1 MNPVSVEAAASADA
15 AAHAAPGRL
24 VRLWRSVALGPLE
37 QRLFWIVVAGLLPL
51 ILVSFATLL
60 YSAQA
65 QKRQQ
70 IQTAADTMRSVMA
83 AVDAEFRASLAS
95 LDALAASPRLQARDF
110 AGFDAEARALLERR
124 PSWANIVLSDPTS
137 QHVINARLPPE
148 SPLPRAVDPGAV
160 EATVRAGV
168 PGVGNLIWSPVLKM
182 YVFAVRL
189 PIREGDKIPY
199 VLTAVLR
206 PEAVLEIVKRH
217 VLPKGATAVVL
228 DKRRVVV
235 ARTLNHTSWVGKPPS
250 QTLLSLLDSDDER
263 ASAITTTLEGV
274 PVYTVYHRSPESGW
288 WAAIGIPTH
297 IVDAPVIRSYLLL
310 GGSILVSVMLG
321 LSAAFFTGRTVT
333 GPMRKL
339 ERAAS
344 AVARGEAPVPPE
356 TDLPEIRQAV
366 LALLAAHIE
375 REKLL
380 HSERQA
386 RLLEQNARLA
396 AELANKTKDEFL
408 AMLGHELRNPLAAIA
423 TAAQVLDHSEHTQR
437 KDAEQHA
444 KAIIR
449 RQVRHLSK
457 LTDDLLDAARVMM
470 GKIVL
475 ERRPID
481 LAQVARNTVDT
492 MRNTGQLL
500 RHECTTQL
508 EPAWINADPT
518 RIDQVVANLL
528 TNAVKYTPP
537 PGRIEVSVR
546 REQGE
551 ARFSVRDSG
560 LGLEPEL
567 LTRIFDLFV
576 QGERGL
582 DRSQGGLGI
591 GLTLVRR
598 IAELH
603 GGRVEARSAGAG
615 KGSEFIVQLPA
626 IDAPP
631 DMTEP
636 VPTTRRSA
644 RRRIVLVEDNDDVR
658 AGLRVLLEMEGHE
671 VLEANDGL
679 QGVDT
684 ILREQAD
691 IAVIDIGLP
700 QLDGYGVARAVRSR
714 ARHPVMLI
722 AMTGY
727 GSRGDAERGTQAG
740 FDAYMV
746 KPVDAAVMNELI
758 ARVTITASQ

>member
-1 MNPVSVEAAASADA
+1 MNDAPVAIVESG
-15 AAHAAPGRL
+15 PVR
-24 VRLWRSVALGPLE
+24 RLWRTIALGPLE
-37 QRLFWIVVAGLLPL
+37 RRLFWIVVVGLLPL
-51 ILVSFATLL
+51 ILLSFATLL
-60 YSAQA
+60 YNAQV

-70 IQTAADTMRSVMA
+70 IQAAENTLRSVIA
-83 AVDAEFRASLAS
+83 AVDAELRTSLAA
-95 LDALAASPRLQARDF
+95 LDALAASPRLHERDF
-110 AGFDAEARALLERR
+110 TGFYGEARALLERR

-137 QHVINARLPPE
+137 QHVMNARMPLGG
-148 SPLPRAVDPGAV
+148 PLPRAIDPGAV

-168 PGVGNLIWSPVLKM
+168 PGVGNLIWSPVLRM

-189 PIREGDKIPY
+189 PIREGDSIPY

-217 VLPKGATAVVL
+217 VLPEGATAVVL
-228 DKRRVVV
+228 DGKRIVV
-235 ARTLNHTSWVGKPPS
+235 ARTRNQASWVGKSPS
-250 QTLLSLLDSDDER
+250 KTLLTMLERDEEG
-263 ASAITTTLEGV
+263 SSGVTTTLEGS
-274 PVYTVYHRSPESGW
+274 PVYTIYRRSAESGW
-288 WAAIGIPTH
+288 SAAIGIPTA
-297 IVDAPVIRSYLLL
+297 IVDAPVTRSYLVL
-310 GGSILVSVMLG
+310 GGSILASVLLG
-321 LSAAFFTGRTVT
+321 LGAAFFTGRTVT

-339 ERAAS
+339 ERAAAS
-344 AVARGEAPVPPE
+344 VARGEAPMLPE
-356 TDLPEIRQAV
+356 TDLPEIRHAM
-366 LALLAAHIE
+366 LALLSAHIE

-423 TAAQVLDHSEHTQR
+423 TAAQVLEQSEQTQR
-437 KDAEQHA
+437 KDVEQHA
-444 KAIIR
+444 KGIIH
-449 RQVRHLSK
+449 RQVRHLGK

-481 LAQVARNTVDT
+481 LAQVVRNTVDT
-492 MRNTGQLL
+492 LRNTGQLQ
-500 RHECTTQL
+500 RHECNTQL
-508 EPAWINADPT
+508 ESVWVNADPT

-537 PGRIEVSVR
+537 PGRIEVLVR
-546 REQGE
+546 REGGR
-551 ARFSVRDSG
+551 AMFSVRDSG

-567 LTRIFDLFV
+567 LPRIFDLFV

-603 GGRVEARSAGAG
+603 DGRVEARSEGAG
-615 KGSEFIVQLPA
+615 KGSEFIIELPA
-626 IDAPP
+626 IDTPAEAGEIAAAP
-631 DMTEP
+631 
-636 VPTTRRSA
+636 RSA
-644 RRRIVLVEDNDDVR
+644 TRRRIALVEDNEDVR
-658 AGLRVLLEMEGHE
+658 SGLRVLLEMEGHE
-671 VLEANDGL
+671 VLEASDGL

-691 IAVIDIGLP
+691 IALIDIGLP
-700 QLDGYGVARAVRSR
+700 HLDGYGVARAVRSR
-714 ARHPVMLI
+714 ARRPVMLV
-722 AMTGY
+722 AMSGY
-727 GSRGDAERGTQAG
+727 GSEQDAERGTQAG

-746 KPVDAAVMNELI
+746 KPVDAALLSELI
-758 ARVTITASQ
+758 ASVSVAVTG